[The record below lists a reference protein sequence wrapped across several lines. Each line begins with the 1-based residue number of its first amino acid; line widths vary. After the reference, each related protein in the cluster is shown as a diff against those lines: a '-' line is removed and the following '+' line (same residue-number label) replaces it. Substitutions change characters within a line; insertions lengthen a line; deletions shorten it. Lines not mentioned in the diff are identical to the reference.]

1 MSSATPWVKDE
12 ENDAPA
18 EGAIQTMAE
27 AKRQAK
33 AMEHVLEAQA
43 EVDDADMV
51 ALERT
56 ALVGLEFANQYQG
69 GLDWQMKDAVLAQL
83 QAVNQ
88 SINAMCVTADPALAK
103 KIDRL
108 EDMLDS
114 ASSTNPIHLSKD
126 NTTHTKRTCNCAT
139 TEFLCSGNCRS

>member
-69 GLDWQMKDAVLAQL
+69 GLDWQMKDAVLAQI
-83 QAVNQ
+83 QTVNR
-88 SINAMCVTADPALAK
+88 SINAVCVTAEPALME
-103 KIDRL
+103 KIDQL
-108 EDMLDS
+108 
-114 ASSTNPIHLSKD
+114 
-126 NTTHTKRTCNCAT
+126 
-139 TEFLCSGNCRS
+139 